1 MSVQSVL
8 VVGAGQSGGRVA
20 ALLRQE
26 GFEGD
31 IRIVGAEAHPPYER
45 PPLSKAVLKGE
56 KDADHCFLF
65 EEGFYAENRI
75 DLTMGVSVTDIDP
88 DGKTVAL
95 SSGDSVGFDALVLAT
110 GGVVKRLPLP
120 GGDLPGVHVV
130 RTLEDSAELGAELG
144 PGKRVAVIGGGF
156 IGLETAASARQ
167 LGCDVTVLEG
177 ASRILGRSVPQEVA
191 DAVQRLHAERGVEI
205 VLNARISGFGAAEG
219 RVSSVQFQDGSELPV
234 DSVVIGIGIAPGVD
248 LAEAA
253 GIPCDNGILVDEF
266 GATQVDGIYACG
278 DCARG
283 TNPHYGEAIR
293 LESWQNADMQAR
305 AVARS
310 ICGKPEAY
318 APVPWLWSDQYDWT
332 LQTAGLP
339 HRYDTVVSRGS
350 FEAGAVV
357 FFSLE
362 DGKLMG
368 VAGFGQGAA
377 IAKDVKVAQMM
388 MERGVHPSAEKLA
401 DPDIPLRKLMKGG

>member
-1 MSVQSVL
+1 MTVESVVI
-8 VVGAGQSGGRVA
+8 VGAGQSGGRTA

-31 IRIVGAEAHPPYER
+31 ICLIGAEPHAPYER

-56 KDADHCFLF
+56 KDASHCFLYDAA
-65 EEGFYAENRI
+65 FYDDNRI
-75 DLTMGVSVTDIDP
+75 TLKTGTRVEAIDTTAGTVSLS
-88 DGKTVAL
+88 DG
-95 SSGDSVGFDALVLAT
+95 SVLPYGALVLAT

-120 GGDLPGVHVV
+120 GADLKGIHVV
-130 RTLEDSAELGAELG
+130 RTLEDSAELGADLT
-144 PGKRVAVIGGGF
+144 PGARVAVIGGGF

-167 LGCDVTVLEG
+167 MGCDVTVLEG
-177 ASRILGRSVPQEVA
+177 APRILGRSVPQEVA
-191 DAVQRLHAERGVEI
+191 DVVARLHTDNGVKI
-205 VLNARISGFGAAEG
+205 DLNVRIAGFEG
-219 RVSSVQFQDGSELPV
+219 KDGKVTAIRFQDGSEMPCDV
-234 DSVVIGIGIAPGVD
+234 VVIGIGIAPGVD

-253 GIPCDNGILVDEF
+253 GIPCEDGILVDEF
-266 GATQVDGIYACG
+266 GATRVAGVYATG
-278 DCARG
+278 DCARAV
-283 TNPHYGEAIR
+283 NPHYGEAIR

-339 HRYDTVVSRGS
+339 GKCDTVVTRGS
-350 FEAGAVV
+350 YEDGAVI
-357 FFSLE
+357 FFTFEKGTLT
-362 DGKLMG
+362 G
-368 VAGFGQGAA
+368 VAGFGQVSA

-388 MERGVHPSAEKLA
+388 MERGVNPDPGLLA
-401 DPDIPLRKLMKGG
+401 DTAMPLRKIMKAA

>member
-1 MSVQSVL
+1 MSVNSVL

-26 GFEGD
+26 GYEGA
-31 IRIVGAEAHPPYER
+31 IQLVGAEEHPPYER

-56 KDADHCFLF
+56 KDAAHCFLF
-65 EEGFYAENRI
+65 EQEFYQGNGI
-75 DLTMGVSVTDIDP
+75 DLLTGVSVTQVDP
-88 DGKTVAL
+88 KARTAEL
-95 SSGDSVGFDALVLAT
+95 SSGKTLSYDALVLAT
-110 GGVVKRLPLP
+110 GGVVRTLPLP

-130 RTLEDSAELGAELG
+130 RTLQDSADLGAELG
-144 PGKRVAVIGGGF
+144 PGKIVAVIGGGF

-167 LGCDVTVLEG
+167 LGCEVTVLEG
-177 ASRILGRSVPQEVA
+177 APRILGRSVPQEVA
-191 DAVQRLHAERGVEI
+191 DAVQRLHTERGVEI
-205 VLNARISGFGAAEG
+205 ILDARISGFGETDG
-219 RVSSVQFQDGSELPV
+219 RVSSVQFQDGSEMPV
-234 DSVVIGIGIAPGVD
+234 DCVVIGIGILPGVD

-283 TNPHYGEAIR
+283 TNPRYGEAIR

-318 APVPWLWSDQYDWT
+318 SPVPWLWSDQYDWT

-339 HRYDTVVSRGS
+339 HRYDTVVTRGV
-350 FEAGAVV
+350 FEDGAIV

-362 DGKLMG
+362 QGRLMG

-388 MERGVHPSAEKLA
+388 MERGVHPSAEALS
-401 DPDIPLRKLMKGG
+401 DPAIPLRKLMKGG